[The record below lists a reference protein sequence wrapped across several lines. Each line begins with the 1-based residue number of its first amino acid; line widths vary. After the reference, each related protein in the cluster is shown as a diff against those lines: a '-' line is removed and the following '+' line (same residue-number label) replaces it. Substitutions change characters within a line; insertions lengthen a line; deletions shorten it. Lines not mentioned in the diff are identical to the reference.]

1 MVTLEHRLRM
11 LKIPILEDG
20 IINLGETTLLMR
32 AVRPYVGK
40 GDAEAD
46 ELMEL
51 LLQVRADG
59 VIEPDESNRIA
70 WLLHEITV
78 ERVKRHRIDQAVA
91 VGLQK
96 YGVDRQALPQEHG
109 HGNV

>member
-11 LKIPILEDG
+11 LQIPILEDG
-20 IINLGETTLLMR
+20 VVNLGETTLLIR
-32 AVRPYVGK
+32 TVRPYVGK

-46 ELMEL
+46 ELLEL

-59 VIEPDESNRIA
+59 IITPDESDRIA

-78 ERVKRHRIDQAVA
+78 ERVKRRRMEQVVSQSRRRLGGD
-91 VGLQK
+91 G
-96 YGVDRQALPQEHG
+96 QALPLGE
-109 HGNV
+109 

>member
-11 LKIPILEDG
+11 LAIPVLDDG
-20 IINLGETTLLMR
+20 VVNLGETTLLMR
-32 AVRPYVGK
+32 VVRPYVGK

-59 VIEPDESNRIA
+59 VIEPEESDRIA
-70 WLLHEITV
+70 WLLREITV
-78 ERVKRHRIDQAVA
+78 ERVKRRRMEQAIA
-91 VGLQK
+91 ASERRH
-96 YGVDRQALPQEHG
+96 GV
-109 HGNV
+109 

>member
-11 LKIPILEDG
+11 LAIPVLEDG
-20 IINLGETTLLMR
+20 VVNLGETTLLMR

-59 VIEPDESNRIA
+59 VIEPDESERIA
-70 WLLHEITV
+70 GLLREITV
-78 ERVKRHRIDQAVA
+78 ERVKRRRAEQAVA
-91 VGLQK
+91 SGMKK
-96 YGVDRQALPQEHG
+96 YGA
-109 HGNV
+109 

>member
-1 MVTLEHRLRM
+1 MQTLEHRLRM
-11 LKIPILEDG
+11 LKIPVLEDG
-20 IINLGETTLLMR
+20 VVNLGETTLILR

-59 VIEPDESNRIA
+59 IITPDESDRIA
-70 WLLHEITV
+70 WLLNEITV
-78 ERVKRHRIDQAVA
+78 ERVKRRRIDQAIA
-91 VGLQK
+91 SGMRR
-96 YGVDRQALPQEHG
+96 YGA
-109 HGNV
+109 

>member
-11 LKIPILEDG
+11 LAIPVLEDG
-20 IINLGETTLLMR
+20 VVNLGETTLLMR
-32 AVRPYVGK
+32 ALRPYVGK

-59 VIEPDESNRIA
+59 VITPDESDRIA
-70 WLLHEITV
+70 WLMREITV
-78 ERVKRHRIDQAVA
+78 ERVKRRRVEQAA
-91 VGLQK
+91 EMSARRLNG
-96 YGVDRQALPQEHG
+96 GGQALPFG
-109 HGNV
+109 G

>member
-11 LKIPILEDG
+11 LAIPVLEDG
-20 IINLGETTLLMR
+20 VVNLGETTLLMR

-59 VIEPDESNRIA
+59 VIEQDESDRIA

-78 ERVKRHRIDQAVA
+78 ERVKRRRAEQAVA
-91 VGLQK
+91 AGLKK
-96 YGVDRQALPQEHG
+96 YGA
-109 HGNV
+109 

>member
-11 LKIPILEDG
+11 LAIPVLEDG
-20 IINLGETTLLMR
+20 AVSLGETTLLIR
-32 AVRPYVGK
+32 TVRPYVGK

-59 VIEPDESNRIA
+59 IITPDESDRIA

-78 ERVKRHRIDQAVA
+78 ERVKRRRMEQAVSRSMRSLD
-91 VGLQK
+91 GD
-96 YGVDRQALPQEHG
+96 GQALSL
-109 HGNV
+109 GN

>member
-11 LKIPILEDG
+11 LKIPVLEDG
-20 IINLGETTLLMR
+20 IVNLGETSLLLR
-32 AVRPYVGK
+32 TVRPYVNK

-59 VIEPDESNRIA
+59 VITPDESDRIV
-70 WLLHEITV
+70 WLLNEITV
-78 ERVKRHRIDQAVA
+78 ERVKRRRFEQAISLGA
-91 VGLQK
+91 K
-96 YGVDRQALPQEHG
+96 RQAGGGERLP
-109 HGNV
+109 

>member
-11 LKIPILEDG
+11 LAIPVLEDG
-20 IINLGETTLLMR
+20 VVNLGETTLLMR

-59 VIEPDESNRIA
+59 VIEQDESDRIA

-78 ERVKRHRIDQAVA
+78 ERVKRRRAEQVVA
-91 VGLQK
+91 AGLKK
-96 YGVDRQALPQEHG
+96 YGA
-109 HGNV
+109 

>member
-11 LKIPILEDG
+11 LAIPVLEDG
-20 IINLGETTLLMR
+20 VVNLGETTLLMR

-59 VIEPDESNRIA
+59 IIEQDESDRIA
-70 WLLHEITV
+70 WLLREITV
-78 ERVKRHRIDQAVA
+78 ERVKRRRAEQAVA
-91 VGLQK
+91 AQLKK
-96 YGVDRQALPQEHG
+96 YGAQ
-109 HGNV
+109 

>member
-11 LKIPILEDG
+11 LAIPVLEDG
-20 IINLGETTLLMR
+20 VVNLGETTLIMR

-78 ERVKRHRIDQAVA
+78 ERVKRRRVEQAA
-91 VGLQK
+91 AQSARRLNG
-96 YGVDRQALPQEHG
+96 GGQALPYG
-109 HGNV
+109 G

>member
-11 LKIPILEDG
+11 LAIPVLEDG
-20 IINLGETTLLMR
+20 VVNLGETTLIMR

-59 VIEPDESNRIA
+59 VIEPDESDRIA
-70 WLLHEITV
+70 WLLREITV
-78 ERVKRHRIDQAVA
+78 ERPKRIRMEKVVA
-91 VGLQK
+91 AGLKK
-96 YGVDRQALPQEHG
+96 YGA
-109 HGNV
+109 

>member
-11 LKIPILEDG
+11 LAIPVLEDG
-20 IINLGETTLLMR
+20 VVNLGETTLLMR

-59 VIEPDESNRIA
+59 VIEQDESDRIA
-70 WLLHEITV
+70 WLLREITV
-78 ERVKRHRIDQAVA
+78 ERPKRLRMEKVVA
-91 VGLQK
+91 AGLQK
-96 YGVDRQALPQEHG
+96 YGA
-109 HGNV
+109 

>member
-1 MVTLEHRLRM
+1 M

-20 IINLGETTLLMR
+20 IISLGETTLLLR
-32 AVRPYVGK
+32 VVRPYVNK

-59 VIEPDESNRIA
+59 VIEPGESNRIA

-78 ERVKRHRIDQAVA
+78 ERAKRRRVEQAA
-91 VGLQK
+91 VQSARRLSG
-96 YGVDRQALPQEHG
+96 GGQALPYG
-109 HGNV
+109 G

>member
-1 MVTLEHRLRM
+1 MVTLEHKLRM
-11 LKIPILEDG
+11 LAIPVLEDG
-20 IINLGETTLLMR
+20 VVNLGETTLLLR
-32 AVRPYVGK
+32 TVRPYVGK

-59 VIEPDESNRIA
+59 VITPDESDRIA

-78 ERVKRHRIDQAVA
+78 ERVKRRRIDQAVA
-91 VGLQK
+91 VSMQK
-96 YGVDRQALPQEHG
+96 YKDGR
-109 HGNV
+109 

>member
-11 LKIPILEDG
+11 LAIPVLEDG
-20 IINLGETTLLMR
+20 VVNLGETTLIMR

-46 ELMEL
+46 ELMGL

-59 VIEPDESNRIA
+59 VIEQDESDRIA

-78 ERVKRHRIDQAVA
+78 ERVKRRRAEQMVA
-91 VGLQK
+91 AELKK
-96 YGVDRQALPQEHG
+96 YGAQ
-109 HGNV
+109 

>member
-1 MVTLEHRLRM
+1 M
-11 LKIPILEDG
+11 LAIPVLEDG
-20 IINLGETTLLMR
+20 VVNLGETTLLLR
-32 AVRPYVGK
+32 TVRPYVGK

-59 VIEPDESNRIA
+59 IITPDESDRIA

-78 ERVKRHRIDQAVA
+78 ERVKRRRIDQAVSQ
-91 VGLQK
+91 GRRRL
-96 YGVDRQALPQEHG
+96 GGDGQALPLG
-109 HGNV
+109 K

>member
-1 MVTLEHRLRM
+1 MLTLEHRLRM

-20 IINLGETTLLMR
+20 IINLGETSLILRT
-32 AVRPYVGK
+32 VRPYVGK

-59 VIEPDESNRIA
+59 VIETEESERIV
-70 WLLHEITV
+70 WLLNEITV
-78 ERVKRHRIDQAVA
+78 ERPKRRRMEQAVIQ
-91 VGLQK
+91 GSRRL
-96 YGVDRQALPQEHG
+96 GGGGQALPFG
-109 HGNV
+109 G

>member
-11 LKIPILEDG
+11 LAIPVLEDG
-20 IINLGETTLLMR
+20 VVNLGETTLLMR

-46 ELMEL
+46 ELLEL

-59 VIEPDESNRIA
+59 VIEQDESDRIA
-70 WLLHEITV
+70 WLLREITV
-78 ERVKRHRIDQAVA
+78 ERPKRLRMEKVVA
-91 VGLQK
+91 AGMKK
-96 YGVDRQALPQEHG
+96 YGA
-109 HGNV
+109 